1 MKKIILT
8 IFSVCLSALCLANPV
23 SEKEARQAAFNFLS
37 KTANTS
43 FDEVKLVYSQR
54 FPTGEDTAFYVYSV
68 ENSSFVIVAGDDI
81 AKPIWGYSL
90 DSEFREKV
98 PENVKG
104 LPNGA
109 YTMKIVTPGSQC
121 IRKIIKH

>member
-23 SEKEARQAAFNFLS
+23 SEKEARQVAFNFLN
-37 KTANTS
+37 KMTNTS
-43 FDEVKLVYSQR
+43 FDELKLVYGQR
-54 FPTGEDTAFYVYSV
+54 FPIGEDTAYYVFSSG
-68 ENSSFVIVAGDDI
+68 NSSFVIVAGDDI
-81 AKPIWGYSL
+81 AKPIWGYSF
-90 DSEFREKV
+90 DNGFREKV